1 LILLVV
7 RGFNTNAET
16 NLILDEND
24 IPKMGFSKFMNN
36 VVKEW
41 HLGKREE
48 PAIQKTLATN
58 LRLKI

>member
-1 LILLVV
+1 LVV

-16 NLILDEND
+16 NLILDENQ

-41 HLGKREE
+41 HLGQRETKQIPRSE
-48 PAIQKTLATN
+48 G
-58 LRLKI
+58 KIIGVKI

>member
-1 LILLVV
+1 LVV

-24 IPKMGFSKFMNN
+24 IPKMGFSKFMNT

-41 HLGKREE
+41 HLGKKGEE
-48 PAIQKTLATN
+48 IPIRIEATN
-58 LRLKI
+58 LRVKL

>member
-1 LILLVV
+1 VVV

-24 IPKMGFSKFMNN
+24 IPKMGFSKFMNT

-41 HLGKREE
+41 HLGKKVEVIPIR
-48 PAIQKTLATN
+48 TNTTN
-58 LRLKI
+58 LRVKI

>member
-1 LILLVV
+1 MVV

-24 IPKMGFSKFMNN
+24 IPKMQFSKFMNN

-41 HLGKREE
+41 HLGKKLET
-48 PAIQKTLATN
+48 IQIKPQATN
-58 LRLKI
+58 LRIKI